1 MHRTFLLPTRNLG
14 TTQGDTPFHFTHQNP
29 LAPDFASAIVPNAH
43 TAAWAGW
50 FDEEADPAR
59 GLFPSDHRLWTT
71 GLESLRESL
80 DSLDA
85 ILSERDAYLSLRP
98 ACGLVLSDPHSVA
111 ALLNESPSGRLRI
124 LADPVAM
131 LTPEMAA
138 HAEDHLPRM
147 LDKLGNFETT
157 SAIVLSGYEAASE
170 DRLTHRPLG
179 ENESFDRMLI
189 EAWQQSAFTERDVV
203 VLSDACIALIERAR
217 IA

>member
-14 TTQGDTPFHFTHQNP
+14 TTQGDSPYHFTHLNP
-29 LAPDFASAIVPNAH
+29 LEPDFASAIEPSAH

-50 FDEEADPAR
+50 FDEKADSAR

-71 GLESLRESL
+71 GLESLRESFA
-80 DSLDA
+80 SLDA
-85 ILSERDAYLSLRP
+85 VLSERDAYLSLRP

-111 ALLNESPSGRLRI
+111 ALLNESPSSRLRI
-124 LADPVAM
+124 LVDPVAM

-147 LDKLGNFETT
+147 LDKLGNFETA
-157 SAIVLSGYEAASE
+157 SAIILSGYGSASN
-170 DRLTHRPLG
+170 DRLTHRPLS

-189 EAWQQSAFTERDVV
+189 EAWQQSAFAEREVLI
-203 VLSDACIALIERAR
+203 LSDACKALIEQAR